1 MTSEPRAFFAID
13 HGAASTTAALIGH
26 LGGRWRLLASGAVP
40 ATVPLDPL
48 LMLLASRV
56 ASSDPDALSSVA
68 RSRQP
73 QPEAV
78 VDWPRLEARSS
89 PPAVLAV
96 LAGTAR
102 RLDELE
108 LAATR
113 AGWIVEG
120 GSADVDE
127 PMALGERVLD
137 ERVSAVLLGAGDP
150 PGSDERPGLAM
161 LGALVAGMARR
172 RPELRIVLS
181 GGAADLLATVTGA
194 AGGTDG
200 GSPHAGALGTAE
212 GLPGVARP
220 GMAATGS
227 DVLLAPAASAG
238 QPAGLSLTRL
248 LGQLRALPDDSR
260 RAIARTIASLAMVI
274 DRRVEA
280 IEIGHDGGLF
290 VRAAATG
297 EGHASVESTW
307 IASPS
312 GALVPPEPGD
322 DVLDGVLRWSVH
334 HLDRHRLGDLLRE
347 LRADPWGRGDGEG
360 ALLRL
365 AAARAAACRV
375 VDLVPEFGRLG
386 APDLIVATG
395 GAWATC
401 PPPAIALA
409 LADTV
414 RRPGTSQ
421 LALDHARLLAPLGT
435 IEDEGELRR
444 LLLDL
449 VDDLLIPLA
458 TVIAPRGLRTGRS
471 AGRFTL
477 HGAGPSSEI
486 DLQPGG
492 IELVDLPP
500 GLAGTA
506 ELEFREAVDLGVRG
520 RHFETAVAGGLGG
533 LLLDLRDVPLRVP
546 DRGERR
552 RAALA
557 AWHEAVWMEHDA

>member
-26 LGGRWRLLASGAVP
+26 LGGRWRLLASGSVP
-40 ATVPLDPL
+40 ATVQVDA
-48 LMLLASRV
+48 LLALLARRV
-56 ASSDPDALSSVA
+56 ASSDAEAFSTVA
-68 RSRQP
+68 RTTQAL
-73 QPEAV
+73 PEGV

-89 PPAVLAV
+89 PPGVLAV
-96 LAGTAR
+96 LAGTSR
-102 RLDELE
+102 RLAELE

-113 AGWIVEG
+113 AGWIVEA

-127 PMALGERVLD
+127 PMALGELVLD

-161 LGALVAGMARR
+161 LAALVAGVVRR
-172 RPELRIVLS
+172 RPELRVVLS
-181 GGAADLLATVTGA
+181 GGAADLLADVARAGSEGAHA
-194 AGGTDG
+194 AGSDARAAGESLAQG
-200 GSPHAGALGTAE
+200 ARHASSGS
-212 GLPGVARP
+212 
-220 GMAATGS
+220 GS
-227 DVLLAPAASAG
+227 EVILAPAAAAG
-238 QPAGLSLTRL
+238 QPGGFALARL

-260 RAIARTIASLAMVI
+260 RAIARTTASLALVL
-274 DRRVEA
+274 DRRVET
-280 IEIGHDGGLF
+280 IEIGHDGGLH
-290 VRAAATG
+290 VRAEASG
-297 EGHASVESTW
+297 EGHASVEAAWVAPAT
-307 IASPS
+307 

-322 DVLDGVLRWSVH
+322 DVLDGVLRWSVR

-347 LRADPWGRGDGEG
+347 LRSDPWGRGDGDG

-365 AAARAAACRV
+365 AAARAATCRI
-375 VDLVPEFGRLG
+375 VDLVPDFGRLA

-421 LALDHARLLAPLGT
+421 LAFDHARLLAPLGT

-444 LLLDL
+444 LLLDV
-449 VDDLLIPLA
+449 VDDLLVPLA
-458 TVIAPRGLRTGRS
+458 TVIAPRGLRAGRS

-477 HGAGPSSEI
+477 HGAGPAADL

-506 ELEFREAVDLGVRG
+506 ELEFREPVDLGVRG
-520 RHFETAVAGGLGG
+520 RHFETSVSGGLGG
-533 LLLDLRDVPLRVP
+533 LLLDLRDVPLRIP

-552 RAALA
+552 RATLA
-557 AWHEAVWMEHDA
+557 GWHDAVWTEHEP